1 MSKIYMVAEAQVDG
15 KTLQSEKFNQLF
27 DPDTEDVGFSE
38 VFDMT
43 TSDAFTNY
51 ENKDDF
57 VDAVLGMACDLFE
70 EAGAEVSD
78 ITFVAVEEETGTLL
92 WGVNILDF
100 DDKTI
105 QYEIVDWKDGEHIF
119 KIEE

>member
-1 MSKIYMVAEAQVDG
+1 MVAEAQVDG